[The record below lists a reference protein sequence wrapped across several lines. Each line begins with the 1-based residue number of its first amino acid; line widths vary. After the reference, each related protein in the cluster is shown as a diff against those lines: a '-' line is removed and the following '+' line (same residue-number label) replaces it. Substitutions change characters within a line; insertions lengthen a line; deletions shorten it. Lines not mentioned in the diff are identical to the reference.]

1 MAPQQISAPPRASGL
16 VHRNV
21 RLTRRYVVV
30 SNDLAQHPSLSYT
43 AKGVALHLQSLPAG
57 TPVGIKA
64 LASGAKEGEL
74 RIAQALRELERCG
87 FVERTRERLPNGRI
101 VCLTVSHNLPVAD
114 PAPAPATPPP
124 APAPAPAAPRTPPP
138 GPVPPPPPSPP
149 EVVPPLP
156 PTPPREAATPPPPPP
171 PPAPEVATPP
181 LEAVPT
187 PEAVTPP
194 PSPAPAREAVTPPPA
209 PAPVPLP
216 LAEAD
221 RPAADLLARLRA
233 HEPRLLLSE
242 RDVRRLAPGV
252 TAWLDRGADPDAVR
266 RTLCADLP
274 PNLRHPAGLLAH
286 RLAALLPPPLPAGP
300 APAPVVPLQNC
311 DACDHAFRAPE
322 PGTCPGCSAV
332 AA

>member
-1 MAPQQISAPPRASGL
+1 M
-16 VHRNV
+16 

-30 SNDLAQHPSLSYT
+30 SNDLAQHPGLSYT

-101 VCLTVSHNLPVAD
+101 ASLTISHNLPGAD
-114 PAPAPATPPP
+114 PAPAPGTPPP
-124 APAPAPAAPRTPPP
+124 VPAPAPAAPRTPPP
-138 GPVPPPPPSPP
+138 GPVPPPPPPLP

-156 PTPPREAATPPPPPP
+156 PTPSPEAATPPPPPP
-171 PPAPEVATPP
+171 A
-181 LEAVPT
+181 
-187 PEAVTPP
+187 
-194 PSPAPAREAVTPPPA
+194 PA
-209 PAPVPLP
+209 PAPAAVAPAPASAPLP

-274 PNLRHPAGLLAH
+274 PALRHPAGLLAH
-286 RLAALLPPPLPAGP
+286 RLAAHLPPPLPAGP

-322 PGTCPGCSAV
+322 PGTCPGCSAL